1 MPTDP
6 KIKAVA
12 TSEMVTMPTDNAK
25 EVGPRKPVF
34 HPGLGV
40 EGVILPPPITSGPK
54 QSAIS
59 AAEVSVALEIYSSAT
74 TTTLAPTSQRPNWQP
89 SNKALALA
97 KRQRSQEAPAPSAK
111 KSRVQPGR
119 SFAQIAKDRIL
130 IGVLDRGNP
139 DGRIPRNQWRWIES
153 ALAIQCFELLE
164 KEPGPPP
171 VCKDVGWYQGT
182 VKVIACDDSRSA
194 ELYRAAVANVGEVYP
209 GAKLAAVN
217 WEDVPVRPRA
227 RMWIPS
233 TIKEPEKLLTMI
245 QRCNPNL
252 PTQDWRVAKIEE
264 MPGPTNQAVIILNK
278 ESLAPIDAAGGEL
291 NFGFSS
297 VFIRVYKSDA
307 AVGSVPSDKP
317 VEEDITSELEAPER
331 PEMDGYMSDASSLTR
346 DLRKL
351 WQTGDLEVTS
361 DIASDDE
368 DANLTVVEANPVDV
382 TKASTDK
389 PPPLNE
395 DNTAVSLE
403 LQPAPVRLL
412 ACYMAYDQEGPLPED
427 ITQSLI
433 SDCELNKIGLIVG
446 CDANAHHT
454 QWGSS
459 NINARGELLLDYL
472 LSTNLEIINRG
483 NDPTFIIK
491 DRKEVIDLT
500 LVSHPLS
507 NLITEWKVSDEHSF
521 SDHRYIEF
529 VLNLKPPKPLQFT
542 NLRKTN
548 WSKYQILLRKV
559 IPEKAPEGP
568 HSEARLHD
576 LIKTFTTACKS
587 ACKASCPVSRPK
599 GSKKPPWWTHNL
611 NNLRK
616 ISRTLFNQAKASNLV
631 EAWTKYKLQLAEYK
645 KEIRRANRSSWHSFC
660 SEIESTTEA
669 ARLRK
674 ILSKSAPT
682 LGYLK
687 RDNDTWTTSSE
698 ESLEALLTKHFP
710 GCSQHDIRNQ
720 QNSSEV
726 RLNPSPFS
734 SHNINWAINSFKPF
748 KSPGPDGIAPAH
760 LQHAEGG
767 GCQIVAYADD
777 VAVIFTGKYPQTLC
791 DLMTVK
797 LNMLATW
804 ADKCGLGA
812 STARQLNKIQRMAD
826 VCITGAMRTTPS
838 EALDAILHFPSIRQ
852 VSAEM
857 ATLSAIRLRDLDYW
871 NDHLKGHSSI
881 LLRNNS
887 IPTKTDYCM
896 PIEHTKTPF
905 HTLIPSRE
913 EWAIEPPGKPG
924 ALSFY
929 TDGSKLNNQNSHV
942 TSGTISIYSDSQA
955 AIRSIA
961 ATTTKSTSVS
971 KCRKSLHEMAEHFD
985 ICLIWVPG
993 HQDISGNC
1001 IADELAR
1008 QGTTEILLPDKED
1021 TIWWVAWPDKRGH
1034 TSTKPEP
1041 LPCVTS
1047 AEMNALTSSDP

>member
-6 KIKAVA
+6 KAKAVA

-59 AAEVSVALEIYSSAT
+59 AAEVSVGAGTRHHNNAGSNLSADWLRKVEWAT
-74 TTTLAPTSQRPNWQP
+74 GVIPNWQP

-130 IGVLDRGNP
+130 LGVLDRGNP
-139 DGRIPRNQWRWIES
+139 DGRIPRNQWRWVES

-233 TIKEPEKLLTMI
+233 TIKEPEKLLTML

-307 AVGSVPSDKP
+307 AIGSVPSDKP

-351 WQTGDLEVTS
+351 WQAGDLEVTS
-361 DIASDDE
+361 DLASDDE

-382 TKASTDK
+382 AKASTDK

-529 VLNLKPPKPLQFT
+529 ALNLKPPKPLQFT

-548 WSKYQILLRKV
+548 WSKYQILLKKV

-645 KEIRRANRSSWHSFC
+645 KEIRRAKRSSWHSFC

-760 LQHAEGG
+760 LQHA
-767 GCQIVAYADD
+767 
-777 VAVIFTGKYPQTLC
+777 
-791 DLMTVK
+791 
-797 LNMLATW
+797 
-804 ADKCGLGA
+804 
-812 STARQLNKIQRMAD
+812 
-826 VCITGAMRTTPS
+826 
-838 EALDAILHFPSIRQ
+838 
-852 VSAEM
+852 
-857 ATLSAIRLRDLDYW
+857 
-871 NDHLKGHSSI
+871 
-881 LLRNNS
+881 
-887 IPTKTDYCM
+887 
-896 PIEHTKTPF
+896 
-905 HTLIPSRE
+905 
-913 EWAIEPPGKPG
+913 
-924 ALSFY
+924 
-929 TDGSKLNNQNSHV
+929 
-942 TSGTISIYSDSQA
+942 GTISIYSDSQA

-1047 AEMNALTSSDP
+1047 AEMIALTSSDP

>member
-1 MPTDP
+1 MEIDDYQPLLRRHKNSYLKWTKSKVLEFLELVLDLVKDVPEPLEKPTAQ
-6 KIKAVA
+6 KLSTVA
-12 TSEMVTMPTDNAK
+12 AATTSKSSQSTISKSEMVTMPTDPKVKA
-25 EVGPRKPVF
+25 VA
-34 HPGLGV
+34 
-40 EGVILPPPITSGPK
+40 TS
-54 QSAIS
+54 
-59 AAEVSVALEIYSSAT
+59 EM
-74 TTTLAPTSQRPNWQP
+74 
-89 SNKALALA
+89 
-97 KRQRSQEAPAPSAK
+97 EAPAPSAK

-233 TIKEPEKLLTMI
+233 TIKEPEKLLTML

-351 WQTGDLEVTS
+351 WQTASAALMLRLAGGGA
-361 DIASDDE
+361 DIALIQE
-368 DANLTVVEANPVDV
+368 PWVVCGKVSGLGSPDYKLFVSNAQGNIR
-382 TKASTDK
+382 TCILARKHLNAFM
-389 PPPLNE
+389 LHNFRNE

-433 SDCELNKIGLIVG
+433 SDCELNKIGLI
-446 CDANAHHT
+446 
-454 QWGSS
+454 
-459 NINARGELLLDYL
+459 
-472 LSTNLEIINRG
+472 
-483 NDPTFIIK
+483 

-507 NLITEWKVSDEHSF
+507 NLTTEWKVSDEHSF

-548 WSKYQILLRKV
+548 WSKYQTLFRKA

-568 HSEARLHD
+568 HSEACLYD

-587 ACKASCPVSRPK
+587 SCKASCPVSRPK

-631 EAWTKYKLQLAEYK
+631 EAWIQDKLQLAEYK
-645 KEIRRANRSSWHSFC
+645 KEIRRAKRSSWHSFC

-698 ESLEALLTKHFP
+698 ESLEAPLTKHFP

-726 RLNPSPFS
+726 RLNPSPYS
-734 SHNINWAINSFKPF
+734 SHNINWAINSFKTF

-760 LQHAEGG
+760 LQHTEGG

-804 ADKCGLGA
+804 ADKCGLGNGG
-812 STARQLNKIQRMAD
+812 LPYQR
-826 VCITGAMRTTPS
+826 
-838 EALDAILHFPSIRQ
+838 H
-852 VSAEM
+852 
-857 ATLSAIRLRDLDYW
+857 RLQ
-871 NDHLKGHSSI
+871 
-881 LLRNNS
+881 
-887 IPTKTDYCM
+887 
-896 PIEHTKTPF
+896 
-905 HTLIPSRE
+905 
-913 EWAIEPPGKPG
+913 
-924 ALSFY
+924 
-929 TDGSKLNNQNSHV
+929 GS
-942 TSGTISIYSDSQA
+942 
-955 AIRSIA
+955 
-961 ATTTKSTSVS
+961 
-971 KCRKSLHEMAEHFD
+971 
-985 ICLIWVPG
+985 
-993 HQDISGNC
+993 
-1001 IADELAR
+1001 
-1008 QGTTEILLPDKED
+1008 
-1021 TIWWVAWPDKRGH
+1021 
-1034 TSTKPEP
+1034 
-1041 LPCVTS
+1041 
-1047 AEMNALTSSDP
+1047 

>member
-6 KIKAVA
+6 KVKAVA

-59 AAEVSVALEIYSSAT
+59 AAEVSVGAGTVGAASTATPKKKFSFTERRSAGDI
-74 TTTLAPTSQRPNWQP
+74 LQRHHNNAGSNLSADWLRKVEWATSVIPNWQP

-346 DLRKL
+346 DLKKL

-389 PPPLNE
+389 PPPL
-395 DNTAVSLE
+395 
-403 LQPAPVRLL
+403 
-412 ACYMAYDQEGPLPED
+412 
-427 ITQSLI
+427 
-433 SDCELNKIGLIVG
+433 
-446 CDANAHHT
+446 
-454 QWGSS
+454 
-459 NINARGELLLDYL
+459 
-472 LSTNLEIINRG
+472 
-483 NDPTFIIK
+483 
-491 DRKEVIDLT
+491 
-500 LVSHPLS
+500 
-507 NLITEWKVSDEHSF
+507 
-521 SDHRYIEF
+521 
-529 VLNLKPPKPLQFT
+529 
-542 NLRKTN
+542 
-548 WSKYQILLRKV
+548 
-559 IPEKAPEGP
+559 
-568 HSEARLHD
+568 
-576 LIKTFTTACKS
+576 
-587 ACKASCPVSRPK
+587 
-599 GSKKPPWWTHNL
+599 
-611 NNLRK
+611 
-616 ISRTLFNQAKASNLV
+616 
-631 EAWTKYKLQLAEYK
+631 
-645 KEIRRANRSSWHSFC
+645 
-660 SEIESTTEA
+660 
-669 ARLRK
+669 
-674 ILSKSAPT
+674 
-682 LGYLK
+682 
-687 RDNDTWTTSSE
+687 
-698 ESLEALLTKHFP
+698 
-710 GCSQHDIRNQ
+710 
-720 QNSSEV
+720 
-726 RLNPSPFS
+726 
-734 SHNINWAINSFKPF
+734 
-748 KSPGPDGIAPAH
+748 
-760 LQHAEGG
+760 
-767 GCQIVAYADD
+767 
-777 VAVIFTGKYPQTLC
+777 
-791 DLMTVK
+791 
-797 LNMLATW
+797 
-804 ADKCGLGA
+804 
-812 STARQLNKIQRMAD
+812 
-826 VCITGAMRTTPS
+826 
-838 EALDAILHFPSIRQ
+838 
-852 VSAEM
+852 
-857 ATLSAIRLRDLDYW
+857 
-871 NDHLKGHSSI
+871 
-881 LLRNNS
+881 
-887 IPTKTDYCM
+887 
-896 PIEHTKTPF
+896 
-905 HTLIPSRE
+905 
-913 EWAIEPPGKPG
+913 
-924 ALSFY
+924 
-929 TDGSKLNNQNSHV
+929 
-942 TSGTISIYSDSQA
+942 
-955 AIRSIA
+955 
-961 ATTTKSTSVS
+961 
-971 KCRKSLHEMAEHFD
+971 
-985 ICLIWVPG
+985 
-993 HQDISGNC
+993 
-1001 IADELAR
+1001 
-1008 QGTTEILLPDKED
+1008 
-1021 TIWWVAWPDKRGH
+1021 
-1034 TSTKPEP
+1034 
-1041 LPCVTS
+1041 
-1047 AEMNALTSSDP
+1047 